1 MNAEPINRPG
11 PTPRQIGWGFALAL
25 LLAPTLTMQFTPE
38 VDWGVEDFAA
48 FALMI
53 GLAGLALEAGVRLM
67 RKPWHRALLVGAIA
81 LAFLFVWAELAVGIL
96 PG

>member
-1 MNAEPINRPG
+1 MNAQPINRPG
-11 PTPRQIGWGFALAL
+11 PTPRQIGWVFALAL
-25 LLAPTLTMQFTPE
+25 LLAPALAMQFTSD
-38 VDWGVEDFAA
+38 VNWGAEDFAA

-53 GLAGLALEAGVRLM
+53 GLTGLALEAGVRLV